1 MHIWGYT
8 NLIQVTVMASVSG
21 PVVVKGRVLNAV
33 KILEGQG
40 SEGHVIRVLLPS
52 GSDLTSDSIQAT
64 IWKTQLKQLGFA
76 RCVHD
81 RCSISFLSV
90 KGMEAHVKT
99 CKGFSNPGD
108 FVVCPGCGERFKM
121 FSTMAKH
128 HVKAHG
134 CSAKSAPRL
143 STEISCSSNED
154 ADETKAKVPSR
165 MLMPITQHY
174 LSSQDD
180 DEDDEL
186 NVFES
191 KEALRD
197 RIMAESRMI
206 STARPRGRPR
216 KSVDRPQQI
225 TGKDFSASGL
235 QYKDPFDMD
244 ESEEDSTVQCVQLQ
258 PMTDAFKK
266 ALSSDVVAQR
276 RLSAAD
282 KQQPSS
288 NDLIQMRTVDG
299 KLVWV
304 KKAEPVGRPFRVPAH
319 PFEENLA
326 AKEAKLADYQELVVK
341 YEKLAEQATKMALEE
356 RTNQLINY
364 EKELKRRELE
374 AKKKLVGAV
383 QVLQKIK
390 SETHSFDD
398 AESEV
403 IPEVVEEVVSTEV
416 CDQQSQFVILSD
428 KPGIQNE
435 ERLDLEIVLPELAD
449 SIVVQ
454 HEEVVEAEQVSEV
467 SKNDFHINSND
478 SSKHIAQEADAS
490 AVLRSEEHLEEVVDE
505 RFKNSSEIVIEDSQ
519 QFDEERSSSEEV
531 PINIDSSVIT
541 ETSSVSPIDMNFSK
555 FLEILL
561 RKTEQFLFSKT
572 MAY

>member
-1 MHIWGYT
+1 
-8 NLIQVTVMASVSG
+8 MAS
-21 PVVVKGRVLNAV
+21 PVVIKGRVLNAV

-40 SEGHVIRVLLPS
+40 SEAEGHVIRVVLPS

-81 RCSISFLSV
+81 PCSISFLSV

-143 STEISCSSNED
+143 STEKSCSSSSD
-154 ADETKAKVPSR
+154 VDETKAKVPSR
-165 MLMPITQHY
+165 MLMPI
-174 LSSQDD
+174 SQDFMSAQ
-180 DEDDEL
+180 EDDDDDL
-186 NVFES
+186 NVLES

-206 STARPRGRPR
+206 STARPRGRP
-216 KSVDRPQQI
+216 KKCVERPQKI
-225 TGKDFSASGL
+225 IAKDFSASGL

-244 ESEEDSTVQCVQLQ
+244 DPKDSVEDSTVQCVQIH
-258 PMTDAFKK
+258 PMTEAFKK
-266 ALSSDVVAQR
+266 AISPQSVNKAVVQR
-276 RLSAAD
+276 RPSDKLSGE
-282 KQQPSS
+282 
-288 NDLIQMRTVDG
+288 DLIQMRTVDG

-304 KKAEPVGRPFRVPAH
+304 KKAGSVGRPLRFPAH
-319 PFEENLA
+319 PFEDNLA

-356 RTNQLINY
+356 RTNQLISY
-364 EKELKRRELE
+364 EKELKRREQE
-374 AKKKLVGAV
+374 AKKKLAGAV

-390 SETHSFDD
+390 SETHHFDETGSD
-398 AESEV
+398 V
-403 IPEVVEEVVSTEV
+403 MPEVVEGVDDQSRFVV
-416 CDQQSQFVILSD
+416 LSD
-428 KPGIQNE
+428 KPGIRNE
-435 ERLDLEIVLPELAD
+435 KSLEIALPDLAD

-454 HEEVVEAEQVSEV
+454 HEEVVETEQVSDDNECQ
-467 SKNDFHINSND
+467 SLSN
-478 SSKHIAQEADAS
+478 ENGG
-490 AVLRSEEHLEEVVDE
+490 VLRSDEEQLTESLRNYVQIDDLSSQNIVEIVEDSSQNVVQIDDLSFQKSVEIDDLSSQNSVEIVDE
-505 RFKNSSEIVIEDSQ
+505 SSRSIVC
-519 QFDEERSSSEEV
+519 EEV
-531 PINIDSSVIT
+531 PIEKDSSEETSLCT
-541 ETSSVSPIDMNFSK
+541 ETSSVSPSEMKFQN
-555 FLEILL
+555 FLEKYIN
-561 RKTEQFLFSKT
+561 
-572 MAY
+572 